1 MKKIPKATVIRI
13 NVERKVRM
21 HFERD
26 RYRHI
31 KKGST
36 KYEKGKYENKNN
48 VHGQGDQ
55 ENFLNKHNVK
65 GRLEKMSSRRQPWPI
80 QLPCHSVR
88 DPHREREKQ
97 FNHLPVCPWAR
108 SNRGAQ
114 LRAGPPDKGPQE
126 PYALIFN
133 TLHLITKS
141 CQLLCHVWFKSVP
154 SNALFPRFPQHSPA
168 CPCTSLLRAPRSSAT
183 ALRTAQQ
190 IRWPVCPGK
199 PKSRANLDTGS
210 PCGQDHTGRQTPDLA
225 TGLRSQILSKN
236 LLCELPF
243 QSRNR
248 PRC

>member
-36 KYEKGKYENKNN
+36 TYEKGKYENKNN

-80 QLPCHSVR
+80 QLPCHTVR

-97 FNHLPVCPWAR
+97 FNHLPVCP
-108 SNRGAQ
+108 
-114 LRAGPPDKGPQE
+114 
-126 PYALIFN
+126 
-133 TLHLITKS
+133 
-141 CQLLCHVWFKSVP
+141 
-154 SNALFPRFPQHSPA
+154 
-168 CPCTSLLRAPRSSAT
+168 
-183 ALRTAQQ
+183 
-190 IRWPVCPGK
+190 
-199 PKSRANLDTGS
+199 
-210 PCGQDHTGRQTPDLA
+210 
-225 TGLRSQILSKN
+225 
-236 LLCELPF
+236 
-243 QSRNR
+243 
-248 PRC
+248 